1 MNTIVRLS
9 PVKYSL
15 DRDVLERDHRSFS
28 ILNVKKVDEEQRIIS
43 GVATTPEPDRLG
55 DIIEPLGVQFKNPMP
70 LLWQHRSSEP
80 VGQVRFDKPTKDGIT
95 FEAKIVKAVEP
106 GRLKDRVDEAWQ
118 SIKLGLVRAVSI
130 GFRAIEMSFMDDG
143 GIRFIKT
150 EVMELSLV
158 TIPANSE
165 ATITSIKAID
175 DGYLRGPRGREGIT
189 EHFTGVATLP
199 DYSGPRGAP
208 VALAASG
215 RPNLPGVTG
224 QPVQAKEA
232 TPPMK
237 RTIQEQIAQFEQ
249 LRATKSA
256 DMDAIMEAAGDSTL
270 APDQAEKYDTLQAE
284 IKEINDHLVRLRA
297 REDMMKQMA
306 QPVQGDRTA
315 SQQNLPAVIQQ
326 RSVPTIPQMGS
337 NSAPMGIEQMPIT
350 RVQVL
355 PTQLPKGTAFTRYV
369 LAIVRAKGNRMEAH
383 QIARQ
388 WRDSTP
394 EVELALS
401 QDVTEFMKAAIG
413 AGTTTDVAWAA
424 PLVAYNVMSS
434 EFAELL
440 RPATIIGRIPGL
452 RRVPFN
458 IQLPRALTG
467 TSVGWVGEGAPKPV
481 GRMTFDTLTLRW
493 AKAAGIVVL
502 TDELVR
508 FSNPSAEAIVR
519 QDLIDAMA
527 QFLDRDFVDPAKAEV
542 LNVSPASITNGVAPI
557 VASGTTAAAFRTD
570 IRKLFNSMFI
580 ANMQPGG
587 GVFIGTQQLGLSL
600 SLMLNSLG
608 QPFFPSISADGGTL
622 LGYPFIASENIPATG
637 GSPADGY
644 PLIFLKASEIMLA
657 DDGQTI
663 IDASREASVQM
674 DTAPDSPPTAA
685 TNMVSL
691 WQLNMTGLRA
701 ERWINWKKR
710 RPNAVAWI
718 SNAKYAE

>member
-1 MNTIVRLS
+1 MTVTVPKIKTMTQVN
-9 PVKYSL
+9 
-15 DRDVLERDHRSFS
+15 RSFS
-28 ILNVKKVDEEQRIIS
+28 ILNVKAVDEEKRVIS

-70 LLWQHRSSEP
+70 LLWQHKSSEP

-130 GFRAIEMSFMDDG
+130 GFRAIEMNFMDDG

-150 EVMELSLV
+150 EVLELSLV
-158 TIPANSE
+158 TIPANQE
-165 ATITSIKAID
+165 ATITSIKAYD
-175 DGYLRGPRGREGIT
+175 DVHRLGKSSGIRLVDYDQEIGPPLVVGHSRNM
-189 EHFTGVATLP
+189 VKL
-199 DYSGPRGAP
+199 GPVPGDENP
-208 VALAASG
+208 LAASG

-232 TPPMK
+232 TPVK

-284 IKEINDHLVRLRA
+284 IKEINEHLVRLRA
-297 REDMMKQMA
+297 REDMVRQMA
-306 QPVQGDRTA
+306 QPVQGDRTP
-315 SQQNLPAVIQQ
+315 SQQNLPAVIQ
-326 RSVPTIPQMGS
+326 RSAVPAMGS
-337 NSAPMGIEQMPIT
+337 NSQPMGIEPMPMT
-350 RVQVL
+350 RVQIL

-369 LAIVRAKGNRMEAH
+369 LCMVRAKGNRSEAREY
-383 QIARQ
+383 AKEY
-388 WRDSTP
+388 RDTTP

-401 QDVTEFMKAAIG
+401 TDVVTHMKAAIG
-413 AGTTTDVAWAA
+413 AGTTTDVAWAS
-424 PLVAYNVMSS
+424 PLIAYQVMAS

-508 FSNPSAEAIVR
+508 FSNPSAEAIIR

-527 QFLDRDFVDPAKAEV
+527 QFLDRDFIDPAKAEV

-570 IRKLFNSMFI
+570 MRKLFNTFFL
-580 ANMQPGG
+580 ANVQPGG
-587 GVFIGTQQLGLSL
+587 GVFIMTQQLGLSM

-608 QPFFPSISADGGTL
+608 QQFFPSISADGGTL
-622 LGYPFIASENIPATG
+622 LGYPVITSENIPATG

-685 TNMVSL
+685 TTMVSL

-710 RPNAVAWI
+710 RPQAVAWI

>member
-1 MNTIVRLS
+1 MTEQSV
-9 PVKYSL
+9 PTFG
-15 DRDVLERDHRSFS
+15 RSFS
-28 ILNVKKVDEEQRIIS
+28 VLHVKAVDDEKRIIS

-55 DIIEPLGVQFKNPMP
+55 DIIEPMGVKYKNPLP
-70 LLWQHRSSEP
+70 LLWQHNSREP
-80 VGQVRFDKPTKDGIT
+80 VGKVRFDKPTPDGIT
-95 FEAKIVKAVEP
+95 FEAQLAKVTEP
-106 GRLKDRVDEAWQ
+106 GKLKDRLDEAWQ
-118 SIKLGLVRAVSI
+118 SVKLGLVRAVSI
-130 GFRAIEMSFMDDG
+130 GFRAVEMSFLDDG

-150 EVMELSLV
+150 EVLELSLV
-158 TIPANSE
+158 TIPANQD
-165 ATITSIKAID
+165 ATITAIKAID
-175 DGYLRGPRGREGIT
+175 DGL
-189 EHFTGVATLP
+189 
-199 DYSGPRGAP
+199 
-208 VALAASG
+208 LAASG
-215 RPNLPGVTG
+215 RPTPPGVTG
-224 QPVQAKEA
+224 QQPAKEA
-232 TPPMK
+232 KQVK
-237 RTIQEQIAQFEQ
+237 RTIGEQITQFET
-249 LRATKSA
+249 LRATKAA
-256 DMDAIMEAAGDSTL
+256 DLDAIMEQAGEDGSTL
-270 APDQAEKYDTLQAE
+270 APDQKEKYDTLASE
-284 IKEINDHLVRLRA
+284 IKEINEHLVRLRA
-297 REDMMKQMA
+297 REDMQKQMTV
-306 QPVQGDRTA
+306 PVQPQT
-315 SQQNLPAVIQQ
+315 LPAVVPQQQ
-326 RSVPTIPQMGS
+326 RSVIHNAGIGS
-337 NSAPMGIEQMPIT
+337 NSQPMGIEPMT

-369 LAIVRAKGNRMEAH
+369 LCMVRAKGNRSEAREY
-383 QIARQ
+383 AKEY
-388 WRDSTP
+388 RDSTP

-401 QDVTEFMKAAIG
+401 TDVTTHMKAAIG

-424 PLVAYNVMSS
+424 PLIAYSVMAS

-481 GRMTFDTLTLRW
+481 GRMTFDTITLRW

-508 FSNPSAEAIVR
+508 FSNPSAEAIIR

-527 QFLDRDFVDPAKAEV
+527 QFLDRDFIDPAKAEV
-542 LNVSPASITNGVAPI
+542 ANVSPASITNGVAPI
-557 VASGTTAAAFRTD
+557 VASGITAAAFRTD
-570 IRKLFNSMFI
+570 MRKLFNTFFL
-580 ANMQPGG
+580 ANIQPGG
-587 GVFIGTQQLGLSL
+587 GVFIMTQQLGLSL

-608 QPFFPSISADGGTL
+608 QPFFPSVSADGGTL
-622 LGYPFIASENIPATG
+622 LGYPVVTSENIPATG

-644 PLIFLKASEIMLA
+644 PLIFVKASEIMLA

-710 RPNAVAWI
+710 RAQAVAWI